1 MEYRS
6 AAMSCRYAWIRGC
19 SSDSSALLINARAEP
34 YRGFPVESQPSLALP
49 SLSMTRVLILGGDS
63 DFNLGDAAILHAL
76 CHCLA
81 ATDGQAQITITSSR
95 RRLNRLPETVRVIPR
110 GVRGTAQLLR
120 AARTSDLIVVGGG
133 GLFQDDDS
141 RAKMPYWAARISALK
156 LLNDNIV
163 GHCVGA
169 GPLDHAESRRL
180 ARLACSMLRSISVR
194 DEFARGALARCTDR
208 PVDVVPDPAFMLP
221 PAPSSKAVNLLRSLG
236 MTPGRPIIGV
246 ALRRWF
252 HHRGGF
258 IPHRIRARSGLD
270 RGDGDAEMQRL
281 VSHLTKSLRSL
292 ARRQN
297 AAILLMPTYA
307 LSHEG
312 DVAVGRQLQAALGG
326 RGARL
331 ALIDDPVLYK
341 AVTGHLTLM
350 VSARM
355 HPLIFAAS
363 MGVPIVGLA
372 YNGKFEGLFDLLGV
386 PRRLVWL
393 NEFASEPQQLRLEE
407 LAVAAIEDRTNLRE
421 RSSKLADAV
430 YQRTAALLT
439 DSPLRTGAKR

>member
-1 MEYRS
+1 M
-6 AAMSCRYAWIRGC
+6 
-19 SSDSSALLINARAEP
+19 
-34 YRGFPVESQPSLALP
+34 FH
-49 SLSMTRVLILGGDS
+49 VLILGGDS
-63 DFNLGDAAILHAL
+63 DFNLGDAAILAAV

-81 ATDGQAQITITSSR
+81 ATAGRADIVITSSR
-95 RRLNRLPETVRVIPR
+95 PRRIGLPETVRVIPR
-110 GVRGTAQLLR
+110 GARGLRRLFR
-120 AARTSDLIVVGGG
+120 AARASDVIVVGGG

-141 RAKMPYWAARISALK
+141 RAKMPYWAARIAALR

-169 GPLDHAESRRL
+169 GPLEHAESRRC

-194 DEFARGALARCTDR
+194 DEFARGALTRCTDR
-208 PVDVVPDPAFMLP
+208 SVDVVPDPAFMLP
-221 PAPSSKAVNLLRSLG
+221 PAPANEAVSFIRSLG
-236 MTPGRPIIGV
+236 LTPGRPIIGV

-252 HHRGGF
+252 HRRGGF
-258 IPHRIRARSGLD
+258 IPHRVRARVGLD
-270 RGDGDAEMQRL
+270 RGAGDAEMQQL
-281 VSHLTKSLRSL
+281 ASEVASALRSL

-297 AAILLMPTYA
+297 AAILLLPTYV

-312 DVAVGRQLQAALGG
+312 DVAACHQLQAALGDCET
-326 RGARL
+326 RL
-331 ALIDDPVLYK
+331 ALIEDPALYK
-341 AVTGHLTLM
+341 AVAGHLTLM

-393 NEFASEPQQLRLEE
+393 NEFATGPQQRRLEE
-407 LAVAAIEDRTNLRE
+407 LATAAIEDQTDLRA
-421 RSSKLADAV
+421 RSSVLADAV

-439 DSPLRTGAKR
+439 TSPARAGGDR